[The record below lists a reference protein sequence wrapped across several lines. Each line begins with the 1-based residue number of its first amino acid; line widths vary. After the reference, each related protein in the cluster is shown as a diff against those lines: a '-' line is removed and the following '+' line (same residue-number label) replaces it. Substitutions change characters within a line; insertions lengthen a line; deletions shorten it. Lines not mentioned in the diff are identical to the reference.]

1 MKSPSKRRATAL
13 VAFVIVAAFVA
24 APGLVVAY
32 TLLGGMLG
40 IATSGSG
47 YQRDVR
53 IWNNSPDVASNNN
66 TTVDPAYPGA
76 VGAPLAVWKAA
87 KAWGSDNL
95 LAARNFDFDWQGTTT
110 ANFANTN
117 TVGWGTTGCGGGT
130 LAYTET
136 PISDGW
142 RIVMCDSF
150 TWADGPGAIL
160 GSEFDIQAVVAHE
173 LGHALGLGHSASNCG
188 SAAQATMCPSIAN
201 GSIIDRDITSDDQ
214 AGLQAIYNV
223 IPANKP
229 LITGLSG
236 SFVTGGT
243 LIITGTNFAAT
254 VNVKFT
260 AGTSTNT
267 GAIPGA
273 VYGVSSSAGGTQV
286 SVVIPLNALDG
297 NVIVWEPT
305 LNVMSNAFPIDV
317 NYVPPAPPT
326 ITSFSPPSVQAF
338 QGGLVT
344 MNGTGFATAT
354 QVDVGATVL
363 TGAGF
368 TIVNDTQITFS
379 APTATALGPV
389 SVTVTGAGGASAP
402 NSYNY
407 VETFPPKLS
416 NSSAVTFSN
425 QGFTWSWGTGAND
438 IVVVLAATD
447 PTTNNFGTPYDIL
460 VNYIQVGQAASDPAG
475 IGSYA
480 IVIPPGLSGVT
491 FYSQIAVFED
501 QGGPFSASN
510 ITSSFILF

>member
-1 MKSPSKRRATAL
+1 MKSHSKRPATAL
-13 VAFVIVAAFVA
+13 VLLVIVAALVA

-40 IATSGSG
+40 IGTSGSG

-87 KAWGSDNL
+87 KAWGSDNA

-110 ANFANTN
+110 ANFSNAN

-150 TWADGPGAIL
+150 TWADGPGTIF
-160 GSEFDIQAVVAHE
+160 GSEFDIQSVVAHE
-173 LGHALGLGHSASNCG
+173 LGHALGLGHSAAGCG
-188 SAAQATMCPSIAN
+188 GASQATMCPAIAN
-201 GSIIDRDITSDDQ
+201 GSIIDRDIASDDQ
-214 AGLQAIYNV
+214 AGLQAVYGV
-223 IPANKP
+223 IPASKP
-229 LITGLSG
+229 VITGLSG

-243 LIITGTNFAAT
+243 LVITGTGFGNT

-267 GAIPGA
+267 GTIPGV
-273 VYGVSSSAGGTQV
+273 VYGVPSTAGGTHV

-297 NVIVWEPT
+297 NVIVWQPSQ
-305 LNVMSNAFPIDV
+305 NVMSNAFPIDV

-326 ITSFSPPSVQAF
+326 ITSFTPSNVQAF
-338 QGGLVT
+338 QGGVVT
-344 MNGTGFATAT
+344 MHGTGLGTAS
-354 QVDVGATVL
+354 QIDVGTTVL
-363 TGAGF
+363 GAAAF
-368 TIVNDTQITFS
+368 TIVNDNQITFA

-389 SVTVTGAGGASAP
+389 SVTVTGAGGASGP
-402 NSYNY
+402 NNYNY
-407 VETFPPKLS
+407 VETSPPKLS
-416 NSSAVTFSN
+416 NSSAVTFTN
-425 QGFTWSWGTGAND
+425 QSFTWNWGGGAND
-438 IVVVLAATD
+438 VVVVMASPD
-447 PTTNNFGTPYDIL
+447 PTTSTFGTPYDLL
-460 VNYIQVGQAASDPAG
+460 VNYIQVGQATNNPAG
-475 IGSYA
+475 IGSYTIA
-480 IVIPPGLSGVT
+480 IPPGFSGVT
-491 FYSQIAVFED
+491 FYSQTAFFD
-501 QGGPFSASN
+501 DLGGPFSASN
-510 ITSSFILF
+510 ITSSVILF